1 MNPDLERL
9 VQLQRVESELKR
21 VEADREAIP
30 RALAEMEARLA
41 EERGRLDA
49 ARADLDTT
57 QKARR
62 QHEQT
67 VQDLE
72 AKRSKYKGQLM
83 DVKTNKEYTAM
94 LHEIEGVERDIRTRE
109 DQILAEMER
118 AETLIAEVKREE
130 AGYKAIEEQG
140 KGEKQTLGAAA
151 RKLEEEA
158 RRLQAERDQVAATV
172 PEEALVLFERVA
184 RLRGTA
190 VAEARDTMCQLCH
203 VKLRPQMYVELK
215 RNEVIVQCPSCSRIL
230 YYETPVPTVVPEL

>member
-9 VQLQRVESELKR
+9 IQLQRVESELKR
-21 VEADREAIP
+21 VEAEREAIP
-30 RALAEMEARLA
+30 RALAEMEGRLA

-94 LHEIEGVERDIRTRE
+94 LHEIEGVERDIRARE
-109 DQILAEMER
+109 DLILGEMER
-118 AETLIAEVKREE
+118 GEGLAVEIKREE
-130 AGYKAIEEQG
+130 ESFK
-140 KGEKQTLGAAA
+140 
-151 RKLEEEA
+151 
-158 RRLQAERDQVAATV
+158 QAEERHRAESRVCGH
-172 PEEALVLFERVA
+172 PEIR
-184 RLRGTA
+184 
-190 VAEARDTMCQLCH
+190 
-203 VKLRPQMYVELK
+203 
-215 RNEVIVQCPSCSRIL
+215 
-230 YYETPVPTVVPEL
+230 

>member
-21 VEADREAIP
+21 VEAGREAIP

-94 LHEIEGVERDIRTRE
+94 LHEIEGVERDIRARE

-118 AETLIAEVKREE
+118 AETLMAEVWDEHWFGSTK
-130 AGYKAIEEQG
+130 
-140 KGEKQTLGAAA
+140 TLDVHVAALR
-151 RKLEEEA
+151 RKL
-158 RRLQAERDQVAATV
+158 ATLEPHGPV
-172 PEEALVLFERVA
+172 PRIVT
-184 RLRGTA
+184 LRGRGFRL
-190 VAEARDTMCQLCH
+190 E
-203 VKLRPQMYVELK
+203 P
-215 RNEVIVQCPSCSRIL
+215 
-230 YYETPVPTVVPEL
+230 PEQ